1 MTCWVTRSWYVRA
14 LHTFATECNAW
25 FTNFVIA
32 PGTKVNG
39 MLSYI
44 RGMYTV
50 STYIRDETPDLPTL
64 SSHSTKGEWHAELHS
79 RWNVTPDFSQVR
91 SILSSPQI
99 VENNVVTSIIT
110 KDNHNFM
117 VLCCVPP
124 DVHLRLIAEQ
134 ANTRRDFSLESNAA
148 CTVFDMHMYVNA
160 SFTKQRVRPDCGHTK
175 GQIFPDSTSLQCM
188 HSFRQMLNVSL
199 NGL

>member
-1 MTCWVTRSWYVRA
+1 
-14 LHTFATECNAW
+14 
-25 FTNFVIA
+25 
-32 PGTKVNG
+32 
-39 MLSYI
+39 
-44 RGMYTV
+44 
-50 STYIRDETPDLPTL
+50 
-64 SSHSTKGEWHAELHS
+64 
-79 RWNVTPDFSQVR
+79 
-91 SILSSPQI
+91 
-99 VENNVVTSIIT
+99 
-110 KDNHNFM
+110 M

-134 ANTRRDFSLESNAA
+134 ANTRRDFSLESNAT